1 MSDTMSQDE
10 IDNILNQL
18 TGTGGGGDDSS
29 SGGNFDFGLGG
40 GSKEVVSSG
49 GQKGPAKKSSSVDKE
64 NIPLLLDVKMRLS
77 VVLGNSKRPIK
88 DVLDLGKG
96 SVVELDRFVGDDVDV
111 YINDKIVGKGQIVA
125 IDDEY

>member
-40 GSKEVVSSG
+40 GSKEVVSSEG
-49 GQKGPAKKSSSVDKE
+49 KK
-64 NIPLLLDVKMRLS
+64 
-77 VVLGNSKRPIK
+77 
-88 DVLDLGKG
+88 DL
-96 SVVELDRFVGDDVDV
+96 
-111 YINDKIVGKGQIVA
+111 
-125 IDDEY
+125 